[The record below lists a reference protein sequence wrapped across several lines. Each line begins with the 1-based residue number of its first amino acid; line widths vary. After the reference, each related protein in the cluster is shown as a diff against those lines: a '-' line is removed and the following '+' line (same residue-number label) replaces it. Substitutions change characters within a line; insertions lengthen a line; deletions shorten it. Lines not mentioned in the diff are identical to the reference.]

1 MPDTDF
7 LIHKRRNIVAT
18 VVTIFVLMFVCL
30 FAWRVYFFVSKIQ
43 SGDLTQDDLSFL
55 QKFSAS
61 NRVSRLPIPDG
72 EFDVVTTDD
81 PSLGLKDAKITIV
94 EFADFGCPFSQD
106 ASLVVRQVSA
116 KFPDDVRFIYRD
128 FPIIEL
134 HPDAAMAAEAG
145 ECADEQN
152 MFWSYHD
159 KVYANQNDL
168 TEESL
173 IRYATELNM
182 NTGEFKRCLA
192 SDRNVSEVQ
201 TDLDAGVEAGV
212 RGTPTFFLN
221 GIRIPGAIPEAT
233 LLKLIERFIEN
244 DV

>member
-1 MPDTDF
+1 MADTDL

-30 FAWRVYFFVSKIQ
+30 FAWRVYFFASKIQ

-61 NRVSRLPIPDG
+61 NLVSSLPIPEG

-81 PSLGLKDAKITIV
+81 PSLGAKDAKVTIV

-106 ASLVVRQVSA
+106 ASLVVRQVAA
-116 KFPDDVRFIYRD
+116 KYPNDVQFIYRD

-134 HPDAAMAAEAG
+134 HPEAAMAAEAG

-152 MFWSYHD
+152 MFWPYHD

-168 TEESL
+168 SEDSL

-201 TDLDAGVEAGV
+201 ADLEAGVAAGV

-221 GIRIPGAIPEAT
+221 GTRIPGAIPEAT
-233 LLKLIERFIEN
+233 LVKIIEQYLKSG
-244 DV
+244 V